1 MLCVIDVGNTHTVV
15 GVYASDT
22 TAPTSSSDG
31 LIATWRFAT
40 TTHRTADELAITLRT
55 LLIAAD
61 FGFGDVEALIVS
73 SVVPKLSNALAQ
85 LASLYLPKADLFMLK
100 SDTVAAGLLDVEV
113 PREVGADRI
122 ANTIAA
128 IDLYNPPAIVVDF
141 GTATTFDVVSAE
153 HTFVGGL
160 ILPGVEISLDALF
173 QRAAALANIEL
184 VAPPRVV
191 GRNTVHNIQS
201 GALFGFA
208 AQVDGVCERIFAE
221 IGTCQVI
228 ATGGLA
234 AMIAPHATRI
244 NTVDEYLTLHGARVA
259 YFARRQTP

>member
-1 MLCVIDVGNTHTVV
+1 VFCVVDVGNTHTVV
-15 GVYASDT
+15 GVYDSAVT
-22 TAPTSSSDG
+22 QPTSSADG

-40 TTHRTADELAITLRT
+40 TTHRTADEIAVTLRN
-55 LLIAAD
+55 LLLAANY
-61 FGFGDVEALIVS
+61 GFDDIQALIVS
-73 SVVPKLSNALAQ
+73 SVVPKASNALRQ
-85 LASLYLPKADLFMLK
+85 LAGIYLPKAELFVLK
-100 SDTVAAGLLDVEV
+100 ADTVASGLLDVEV

-122 ANTIAA
+122 ANTLAVV
-128 IDLYNPPAIVVDF
+128 DLYTPPAIVVDF
-141 GTATTFDVVSAE
+141 GTATTFDVVSEAG
-153 HTFVGGL
+153 TFVGGL

-173 QRAAALANIEL
+173 QRAAALANTEL

-208 AQVDGVCERIFAE
+208 AQIDGVCERIFAE

-234 AMIAPHATRI
+234 GLIAPHATRV

-259 YFARRQTP
+259 YFASL